1 MKKITNMVTNPRQK
15 VSSLWLSLLLV
26 QPKWSDQSSSL
37 KSTILVSTYPKD
49 TTLLTTQPHI
59 TLTSVEYFFSVST
72 CIEAILKI

>member
-1 MKKITNMVTNPRQK
+1 MKKITNMVTNTRQK

>member
-1 MKKITNMVTNPRQK
+1 MVTNTRQK

-59 TLTSVEYFFSVST
+59 TLTSVEYFFSEVE
-72 CIEAILKI
+72 CREHNPIHDRE